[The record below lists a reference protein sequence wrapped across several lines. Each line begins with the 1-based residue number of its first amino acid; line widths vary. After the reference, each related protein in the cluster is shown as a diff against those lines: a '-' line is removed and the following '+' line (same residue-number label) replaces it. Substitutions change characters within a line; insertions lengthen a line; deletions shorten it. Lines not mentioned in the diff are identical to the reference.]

1 MDCMEVIEVIGIGC
15 RYPGNVRGPRDM
27 WTRMQ
32 SRDTAIREVPGH
44 RLKKEDFLDIAREA
58 DRAVSSRAGWLED
71 IDRFDALYFRVSP
84 REAAELD
91 PQQRLALEVAHEAVF
106 DANINPGQLAGKR
119 VGVFVGA
126 SLSEY
131 QAMAFSNPTD
141 TTRHTMSG
149 SALSVIANR
158 ISYSL
163 DLQGPSIT
171 LDTACSSALTALHL
185 ACQSLR
191 LGECDLALALG
202 VNALVGPFP
211 FLGFTRAQMLS
222 PTGRCSPFDAKAD
235 GFVRGEGC
243 GAVVLGS
250 SDRPIHPLRRVYA
263 RVAGSTINEDGKT
276 PSLTMPSGDRQIE
289 LLQSLQDAAAVRP
302 EQIVYVEAH
311 GTGTPVGDPIE
322 AHSISA
328 AVRGARAGEVCIGSA
343 KGHFGHLESGAG
355 IVGFMRAALCA
366 YYRQLVPT
374 AGFEDWNPA
383 IDGQALGL
391 RVPTEVEPLPA
402 AEDGDRAYLGV
413 CSYGFGGANASAL
426 LCGPGE
432 EAATGSKGRNP
443 AGNGAGFA
451 VFPVSAHHEP
461 GLERLAGELERSP
474 AADRVEIAR
483 WTGSCLPPGRHR
495 RVYVGRAGDGFPQA
509 AWSVEGDAGD
519 TLREIAFCY
528 GGQGSQHGAMGEAL
542 YRRYRVYRNAI
553 DTADQL
559 FAGHAGYSLVNDHG
573 FCGRG
578 ISKQAQ
584 LDVRVAL
591 PAIVIAQVAMTELL
605 HSFGIT
611 PTTVMGHSTGEMV
624 AAWACGALCLD
635 DLCRLTHA
643 RARTQSKM
651 REGRMAAWA
660 SSPERARE
668 VLAELDIADQVVI
681 GAHNAPQALTLS
693 GDVEAITLAVQYA
706 KESGIRCTELAVK
719 RAYHSHHVTGI
730 IDQLGPQLE
739 ALRPGPCRLPF
750 ISTVSG
756 FKAVDG
762 KRRLDADY
770 WIRNIVQ
777 PVDFLGG
784 CRALRGQ
791 AQAALEISPL
801 PVLSGYLMENLDC
814 PVVSALQP
822 RLPEDESLARA
833 LAQLFVR
840 GIRVDWAAV
849 NPPERFVRALPV
861 PWQHDTAYRSA
872 FWKMP
877 AIEPAGASKGEPG
890 RFSITRRAHG
900 FLADHKVENQ
910 IVMPAAGFV
919 ALAASAGEAGKF
931 ANIQFDR
938 FLPLWSSGDQTPLQ
952 IARGRNGRWSCATGA
967 GRHAQCKLFGLDP
980 EGNAA
985 LQADLAACIESCQVK
1000 GQVERLYGA
1009 YNRHS
1014 GLHLG
1019 PTFQSVR
1026 EITFGDAQALAVVR
1040 APPQVR
1046 GEFARR
1052 TVTLDGCFQVLAFLS
1067 GCDSDFVVPT
1077 AVAEIHLADGQLP
1090 TGQLLCHA
1098 YLHALGSDSLTGNLS
1113 VWSDGRMVMQIM
1125 ELRLA
1130 RMPSSA
1136 SISPTLYA
1144 LEYQARGLAGISTPP
1159 EEQMDPARQ
1168 LRNILAS
1175 REPGRVLRI
1184 LDRSNGGWLDDLARA
1199 KPELFPPGQV
1209 FIAAERGVP
1218 PDAPDCMHGIDTMA
1232 ALRPAS
1238 FDVVLGRD
1246 AGGWCVGQGAIIPLD
1261 ADAPDEALDSA
1272 NSGTPEPAAP
1282 GADTEANPPDSPVS
1296 RSAEGLAIFTL
1307 GEDSLPWTRAR
1318 SVADAAEANLV
1329 VDFRDSLTAAS
1340 ATLRGLLE
1348 AGAAPAVVLVVRED
1362 PGKMPSG
1369 MWGFARAARN
1379 ENPAVD
1385 VYAVGVPA
1393 SADLA
1398 TIGSWLEELFESGF
1412 GADFELRQVDGE
1424 WRVPRLLKADLP
1436 APKPQHAD
1444 YRLEVARPGQ
1454 IESLRWRA
1462 VNVEFE
1468 GLRPH
1473 EVRIRVTCVSLHF
1486 KDIMLALGMLP
1497 GFTPIIGMECAGEI
1511 IEAGSAVAHD
1521 YPELKPGAEVVCLS
1535 MATDGG
1541 ETRHGL
1547 FGATAIVEARCTLI
1561 RPPGFSDAE
1570 AAGFLGV
1577 YSTAW
1582 YALNDIARL
1591 DAGETVL
1598 IHSAAGG
1605 VGLAA
1610 VQVARSLGAKVLA
1623 SAGAVDKRDYLRD
1636 ELGIGCVLD
1645 SRQPGAF
1652 VDAVREHTGGLGV
1665 NAVLNSLSG
1674 EGLTESLR
1682 CLAPC
1687 GRHVEIGKRDIL
1699 QDRPMGLAGLQNNI
1713 SFLSVHLDIL
1723 DKSHPERLRELAKT
1737 CLERLSS
1744 GAAEPI
1750 PSVSFPARE
1759 VVEAFRLM
1767 STGGHRGKVTVEI
1780 PRGFDPSAQGNGARS
1795 VTALEPI
1802 PQALFAALETQLITG
1817 GTGGLGLALARLLA
1831 ARGAGRVMLAS
1842 RSGAASRRI
1851 GLALESLRRE
1861 NPHCEFVLAQ
1871 VDLTREED
1879 LISLLSEE
1887 PGITGIFHA
1896 AANYRAQSTTEIH
1909 EEDLGVFAAKAE
1921 AAWRLH
1927 RATVERPLRHFVMI
1941 ASLAGL
1947 HGNANQAVYV
1957 AANAALHEIARIRRA
1972 SGLPGVAIDF
1982 PAMLGVGR
1990 LSEPEHVDELDFNVE
2005 RGFEAVSYSR
2015 IEPWLERILAQPD
2028 DLPPVVS
2035 LDCPS
2040 WPGYLRLNRQH
2051 TLFEHLAVRSALE
2064 HSPRSGG
2071 GPGVDADSAAAE
2083 VRGKVASLLGA
2094 DAGDIGLDMPLT
2106 DLGVDS
2112 LAALELVSWVRSEY
2126 AIEVSQTEFLSG
2138 VTSRGLIRKIVAS
2151 AGGNGGS
2158 RSVPPAAKQPQPDA
2172 SHDDT
2177 PGEES
2182 ALGTRASSPRGRT
2195 GCPPSQVSSMGA
2207 EAASPRGRTGCP
2219 PSQVRSMEAEA
2230 PTHRGGEAEGFCE
2243 VDFIDAP
2250 KAEAGRLE
2258 IEVPEFLTD
2267 EFIGQLLG
2275 TVRSRARVL
2284 VLRGCVSSEN
2294 FCLGV
2299 NLQEGAFE
2307 SGGLSGGLE
2316 KFAELSTA
2324 LQAAR
2329 MPVVAVVEGAC
2340 RGGGMLFPSL
2350 ATYVLATGDAS
2361 FGFPEIRRG
2370 GLPGVVSVAA
2380 RRRLT
2385 VAACQRYMLSGD
2397 VIGADSAAALG
2408 LVDFLGSGEDLECE
2422 LQRILGRF
2430 ATIDPNLLSAG
2441 KAACPAS
2448 TMDEALLA
2456 MGDLGSRGEAP
2467 PRDGQRL
2474 VRLLHNS
2481 SSGVLVMELNDP
2493 EHGNA
2498 IDSAIAN
2505 DLRRAVDTARTLAGV
2520 RCVVFQGAGPHF
2532 CVGVNPYTFIPR
2544 TRQLPLLTA
2553 ASVTR
2558 DIYRAFAA
2566 IRELGAPVVCVV
2578 HGKVMGG
2585 GLAAMLHADY
2595 RVCAGDA
2602 TINYGN
2608 LPRGV
2613 CPGML
2618 LSESLE
2624 RLVGKRWATELYLN
2638 DYTVAADT
2646 ALEIGL
2652 VNQLADDAG
2661 AARTAALKIAERI
2674 AAYSPLGV
2682 STTIALTRPAVDE
2695 ARLAAESIG
2704 MARCN
2709 IQGESFADGWKA
2721 PERRLTLGARGSA
2734 PAPRPGDSLPPRGE
2748 SAGPRPGYGP
2758 GPVERANGRHAT
2770 DVGIH
2775 HMELYHPGYMVE
2787 QSELERF
2794 HGAPGKYTA
2803 GLGQEAITFCGD
2815 DEDAISMAMTVV
2827 RRLMERADIEW
2838 SMIGRLEVGT
2848 ESLVDRSKSIK
2859 THLMRLFEAHGCN
2872 DMEGID
2878 TYSAC
2883 YGGTAALFNTVSWC
2897 QSEAW
2902 DGRYGLAVC
2911 VDIADLNAEQSFLNG
2926 AAAVAMLIGPDA
2938 DLAMQPERGSHMMD
2952 TWDFYKPVG
2961 WKDPY
2966 PLMRDG
2972 KHSIDVYMACL
2983 DGAQQALSQR
2993 LGIGSLLR
3001 HDDFFIFHCTSAYLC
3016 RRAFDRLAANS
3027 EPGGIPLAEKIRLY
3041 EEKAKPGTLLT
3052 KQLGSTYTASC
3063 YVNLYSLLLH
3073 CHEDIVGKSICVYSF
3088 GSGATA
3094 SIYRLRV
3101 RRRPRIDRDAPRRLG
3116 ERVLLSPEDFVELT
3130 QRYSSAY
3137 ARFPFKPQ
3145 CREHQQPDV
3154 YYLSRVDEWGQRFYH
3169 FGPDV

>member
-1 MDCMEVIEVIGIGC
+1 MGMIEVIGIGC

-32 SRDTAIREVPGH
+32 TRDTAIREVPGH
-44 RLKKEDFLDIAREA
+44 RLNKEDFLDMAREA
-58 DRAVSSRAGWLED
+58 DRAVSSRAGWLQD

-91 PQQRLALEVAHEAVF
+91 PQQRLALEVAHEAIF

-141 TTRHTMSG
+141 TTRHTMPG

-243 GAVVLGS
+243 GAVVLGLPG
-250 SDRPIHPLRRVYA
+250 RPVNPLRRVYA
-263 RVAGSTINEDGKT
+263 RVAGSTINEDGRT
-276 PSLTMPSGDRQIE
+276 PSLTMPSGGRQIE

-328 AVRGARAGEVCIGSA
+328 AVRGARAGQVCIGSA

-374 AGFEDWNPA
+374 AGFENWNPA

-391 RVPTEVEPLPA
+391 RVPTEVEPLPP

-432 EAATGSKGRNP
+432 EAATASKGRNP

-578 ISKQAQ
+578 IGEEAQ
-584 LDVRVAL
+584 LDVCVAL
-591 PAIVIAQVAMTELL
+591 PAIVVAQVALTELL
-605 HSFGIT
+605 RSFGIA
-611 PTTVMGHSTGEMV
+611 PTTVIGHSTGEMV

-635 DLCRLTHA
+635 DLCRLTHI
-643 RARTQSKM
+643 RARMQSKM

-660 SSPERARE
+660 SSTERARE
-668 VLAELDIADQVVI
+668 AIAELGISDQVVI
-681 GAHNAPQALTLS
+681 GAHNAPQSLTLS
-693 GDVEAITLAVQYA
+693 GDAEAIQLAVEFGKQA
-706 KESGIRCTELAVK
+706 GIRCAELAVK
-719 RAYHSHHVTGI
+719 RAYHSHHVTEI
-730 IDQLGPQLE
+730 IDELGPQLE

-756 FKAVDG
+756 FQAVDG
-762 KRRLDADY
+762 KRRLDPDY

-791 AQAALEISPL
+791 AQAAVEISPL

-814 PVVSALQP
+814 PVVSALSR

-833 LAQLFVR
+833 LGQLFVR
-840 GIRVDWAAV
+840 GVSVDWAAV
-849 NPPERFVRALPV
+849 DPPERFVRALPV
-861 PWQHDTAYRSA
+861 PWRHDTAYRSA

-877 AIEPAGASKGEPG
+877 AIESAGGSKGEPG
-890 RFSITRRAHG
+890 RLSITRRAHG
-900 FLADHKVENQ
+900 FLADHTAENQ

-919 ALAASAGEAGKF
+919 ALAASEGEAGRI

-952 IARGRNGRWSCATGA
+952 IAREGNGRWSCATGA
-967 GRHAQCKLFGLDP
+967 GRHSQCELFGLDP
-980 EGNAA
+980 EGNAGPE
-985 LQADLAACIESCQVK
+985 ADLAACIESCRTK

-1019 PTFQSVR
+1019 PAFQSLR

-1040 APPQVR
+1040 APPQVH

-1052 TVTLDGCFQVLAFLS
+1052 TVTLDGCFQALAFLS
-1067 GCDSDFVVPT
+1067 GCDSDFAVPT
-1077 AVAEIHLADGQLP
+1077 AVGEIHLADGQLP

-1098 YLHALGSDSLTGNLS
+1098 CLHALSPDSLTGNLT
-1113 VWSDGRMVMQIM
+1113 VWSDGRVVMRIVD
-1125 ELRLA
+1125 LRLA

-1136 SISPTLYA
+1136 SNSPALYA
-1144 LEYQARGLAGISTPP
+1144 LEYQVRGLAGICTPA
-1159 EEQMDPARQ
+1159 EQPMDPARQ
-1168 LRNILAS
+1168 LRDILAS

-1184 LDRSNGGWLDDLARA
+1184 LDRSSGAWLDDLARA
-1199 KPELFPPGQV
+1199 RPELFAAGQV

-1218 PDAPDCMHGIDTMA
+1218 ADAPDCMHRIDDMA

-1246 AGGWCVGQGAIIPLD
+1246 AGGWAVAQGVVIPMD
-1261 ADAPDEALDSA
+1261 AAAPDA
-1272 NSGTPEPAAP
+1272 AAP
-1282 GADTEANPPDSPVS
+1282 DAEAEELV
-1296 RSAEGLAIFTL
+1296 ICTL

-1340 ATLRGLLE
+1340 ATLRGLME
-1348 AGAAPAVVLVVRED
+1348 AEAAPAVVFAVRED

-1379 ENPAVD
+1379 ENPALD
-1385 VYAVGVPA
+1385 VYAVGVPG
-1393 SADLA
+1393 SADLPA
-1398 TIGSWLEELFESGF
+1398 LGSWLEELFESGF
-1412 GADFELRQVDGE
+1412 GADFELRRVDGE
-1424 WRVPRLLKADLP
+1424 WRVPRLLKAELP

-1454 IESLRWRA
+1454 IESLRWRT

-1473 EVRIRVTCVSLHF
+1473 EVRVRVACVSLHF

-1511 IEAGSAVAHD
+1511 IEVGSAVAGD

-1547 FGATAIVEARCTLI
+1547 FATTAIVDARCALI

-1582 YALNDIARL
+1582 YALHDIARL
-1591 DAGETVL
+1591 AAGETVL

-1610 VQVARSLGAKVLA
+1610 VQIGRSLGAEVLA
-1623 SAGAVDKRDYLRD
+1623 SAGSVEKRAYLRD

-1645 SRQPGAF
+1645 SRRPGTF
-1652 VDAVREHTGGLGV
+1652 VDAVREHTGGPGV

-1723 DKSHPERLRELAKT
+1723 DESHPERLRELAKT

-1831 ARGAGRVMLAS
+1831 SRGAGRVMLAS

-1851 GLALESLRRE
+1851 GLALESLRRD

-1879 LISLLSEE
+1879 LISLLLEE

-1896 AANYRAQSTTEIH
+1896 AANYRAQSATEIH
-1909 EEDLGVFAAKAE
+1909 DEDLGVFAAKAE

-1990 LSEPEHVDELDFNVE
+1990 LSEPQHVDELDFNVD

-2028 DLPPVVS
+2028 DLPPAVS

-2040 WPGYLRLNRQH
+2040 WPGYLRLNRQR

-2064 HSPRSGG
+2064 QAPRSEG
-2071 GPGVDADSAAAE
+2071 GPGVDADTAAGE
-2083 VRGKVASLLGA
+2083 VRGKVAFLLGA

-2182 ALGTRASSPRGRT
+2182 ASAPA
-2195 GCPPSQVSSMGA
+2195 PPNGPGVFLS
-2207 EAASPRGRTGCP
+2207 
-2219 PSQVRSMEAEA
+2219 AEA
-2230 PTHRGGEAEGFCE
+2230 PTKRGGEAEGFCE

-2250 KAEAGRLE
+2250 RAEAGRLE

-2267 EFIGQLLG
+2267 EFIGQLLQ
-2275 TVRSRARVL
+2275 TIQSCSRVL

-2299 NLQEGAFE
+2299 NLEEGAFE

-2316 KFAELSTA
+2316 KFAELSSA

-2350 ATYVLATGDAS
+2350 ATYVLATGGAS

-2408 LVDFLGSGEDLECE
+2408 LVDFLGSGEELERE

-2456 MGDLGSRGEAP
+2456 MGDLASPGDAP

-2566 IRELGAPVVCVV
+2566 IRELGAPVVCAV

-2638 DYTVAADT
+2638 DYTVAADS

-2661 AARTAALKIAERI
+2661 AARTAALRIAERI

-2709 IQGESFADGWKA
+2709 IQGESFGDGWKA
-2721 PERRLTLGARGSA
+2721 PERRLTLGGGGSA
-2734 PAPRPGDSLPPRGE
+2734 
-2748 SAGPRPGYGP
+2748 P
-2758 GPVERANGRHAT
+2758 GPVEQANGRRPT
-2770 DVGIH
+2770 DAGIH

-2815 DEDAISMAMTVV
+2815 DEDAISMALTVV

-2838 SMIGRLEVGT
+2838 AMIGRLEVGT

-2859 THLMRLFEAHGCN
+2859 THLMRLFEAHGCY
-2872 DMEGID
+2872 DVEGID

-2902 DGRYGLAVC
+2902 DGRYGLVVC

-2938 DLAMQPERGSHMMD
+2938 DLAMEPERGSHMMD

-2983 DGAQQALSQR
+2983 DGAQQALSKR
-2993 LGIGSLLR
+2993 LGISSLLR

-3073 CHEDIVGKSICVYSF
+3073 RHEDIVGKSICVYSF

-3101 RRRPRIDRDAPRRLG
+3101 RRPPRIDRDAPRRLND
-3116 ERVLLSPEDFVELT
+3116 RVLLSPEDFIELT
-3130 QRYSSAY
+3130 QRYSSGY

-3145 CREHQQPDV
+3145 CREHQQSDV
-3154 YYLSRVDEWGQRFYH
+3154 YYLSRVDEWGKRFYH
-3169 FGPDV
+3169 FGPDGGSAGAR